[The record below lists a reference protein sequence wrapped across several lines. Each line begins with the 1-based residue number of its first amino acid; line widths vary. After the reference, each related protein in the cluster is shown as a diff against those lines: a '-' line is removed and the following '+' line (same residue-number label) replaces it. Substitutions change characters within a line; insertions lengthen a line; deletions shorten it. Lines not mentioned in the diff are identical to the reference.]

1 MSPSLDSYI
10 QEVTQARTKGADLG
24 ALVTYRPVTF
34 TTGAEPSPYPP
45 TQTGFTLSQNAGSGS
60 SSVSFSASNVRGR
73 IKASDSFTIA
83 GQSQSYTVTSGP
95 YTASSNSFAAVSFTP
110 ALVAAA
116 TAGAVVTLTPAVDVS
131 AWARVSSYPRRLIDG
146 TLILDG
152 DLMVTIA
159 SRHLSAAP
167 KARDVIV
174 FGGGQLIVISYSPV
188 FGAGE
193 VAAYQIQAR

>member
-34 TTGAEPSPYPP
+34 TTGTEPAPYPP
-45 TQTGFTLSQNAGSGS
+45 TQTSFTLSQNAGSGS

-73 IKASDSFTIA
+73 IKVSDSFLVT
-83 GQSQSYTVTSGP
+83 GQSQSYTVTGGP

-116 TAGAVVTLTPAVDVS
+116 ASGVAITLTPVVDVS
-131 AWARVSSYPRRLIDG
+131 TWARVSSYPRRLVDG
-146 TLILDG
+146 TLILAG
-152 DLMVTIA
+152 DLMITIA
-159 SRHLSAAP
+159 SRYLSVAP

-174 FGGGQLIVISYSPV
+174 IDGDQLIVISYTPV
-188 FGAGE
+188 YGAGE